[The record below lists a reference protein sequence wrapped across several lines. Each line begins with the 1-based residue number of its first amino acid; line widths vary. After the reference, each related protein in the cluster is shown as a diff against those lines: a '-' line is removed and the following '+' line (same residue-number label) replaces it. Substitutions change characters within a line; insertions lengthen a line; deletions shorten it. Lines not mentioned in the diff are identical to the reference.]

1 MKKLLIIVWLLLVN
15 MAFGQSVTDIG
26 KISLT
31 SYLPDNTKNLPINAR
46 ELLLSKLNQIT
57 TNNGL
62 GADGINKRFILT
74 ATINPIT
81 KDIISGPPQ
90 QIAQNI
96 EITLLIGDAI
106 EGKKFESITF
116 SLKGVGVNED
126 KATIDAIAKI
136 KPSADNITSFVSKG
150 KKKIIEYYKSN
161 CNTIQQ
167 KAEVL
172 ASQNKHNEAIAILMD
187 VPDVVGDCYSSC
199 LKLATTIF
207 NQQQEATC
215 KQLLFEAQNT
225 WAAQQDLTTAV
236 NISTKLVLVNQQ
248 AQCSRE
254 VTNFMAII
262 KNKLLADEKAKLEQE
277 LKRYEDEKT
286 YKQEELKAMKEI
298 ALEYIKNQPK
308 TITYNNI
315 YWR

>member
-1 MKKLLIIVWLLLVN
+1 MINTVL
-15 MAFGQSVTDIG
+15 GQSINDIG
-26 KISLT
+26 KISLM
-31 SYLPDNTKNLPINAR
+31 SYLPENTKNLPTNAR

-57 TNNGL
+57 TQNGL

-74 ATINPIT
+74 ATINPIS

-136 KPSADNITSFVSKG
+136 KPSTDRIASFVSRG
-150 KKKIIEYYKSN
+150 KQNILDYYNSN
-161 CNTIQQ
+161 CNSIKQQ
-167 KAEVL
+167 AEAL
-172 ASQNKHNEAIAILMD
+172 ANQRKYNEAIALLMD
-187 VPDVVGDCYSSC
+187 VPDVAGDCYSSC

-207 NQQQEATC
+207 NQQKEATC

-225 WAAQQDLTTAV
+225 WAVQQDLTTAI
-236 NISTKLVLVNQQ
+236 NISTKLSLVNKQ
-248 AQCSRE
+248 AECSKE
-254 VTNFMAII
+254 VGSFMATI

-277 LKRYEDEKT
+277 LKVYEEEKT

-298 ALEYIKNQPK
+298 ALEYAKNQPK
-308 TITYNNI
+308 TISNN
-315 YWR
+315 YLLVR

>member
-1 MKKLLIIVWLLLVN
+1 MLN
-15 MAFGQSVTDIG
+15 TAFSQSVDDIG
-26 KISLT
+26 KISLM
-31 SYLPDNTKNLPINAR
+31 SYLPDNTKNLPSNAR
-46 ELLLSKLNQIT
+46 ELLLSKLNQIST
-57 TNNGL
+57 QNGL

-90 QIAQNI
+90 QVAQNI
-96 EITLLIGDAI
+96 EITLLIGDAM
-106 EGKKFESITF
+106 EGEKFETLTF

-126 KATIDAIAKI
+126 KATIDAIVKI
-136 KPSADNITSFVSKG
+136 KPSADNITSFITKG
-150 KKKIIEYYKSN
+150 KKKILEYYKNN
-161 CNTIQQ
+161 CNSIKQQ
-167 KAEVL
+167 AEAL
-172 ASQNKHNEAIAILMD
+172 ASQNKHNEAISLLMD

-215 KQLLFEAQNT
+215 KQLLLETQNT
-225 WAAQQDLTTAV
+225 WATQQDLTTAV
-236 NISTKLVLVNQQ
+236 NISTKLALVNQQ

-254 VTNFMAII
+254 VSSFITTI

-286 YKQEELKAMKEI
+286 FKQEELKAMKEI

>member
-1 MKKLLIIVWLLLVN
+1 MKKLLIIVCLLLVN

-26 KISLT
+26 KISLA

-150 KKKIIEYYKSN
+150 KKKILDYYKSN

-172 ASQNKHNEAIAILMD
+172 ASQNKHNEAISILMD

-215 KQLLFEAQNT
+215 KQLLFEAQNL
-225 WAAQQDLTTAV
+225 WATQQDLTTAV
-236 NISTKLVLVNQQ
+236 NISTRLALVNQQ
-248 AQCSRE
+248 AQCSKE
-254 VTNFMAII
+254 VSNFMATI

-298 ALEYIKNQPK
+298 ALEYIKSQPK

>member
-1 MKKLLIIVWLLLVN
+1 MRKLVIIVSLLLVN
-15 MAFGQSVTDIG
+15 MAFGQSANDIG
-26 KISLT
+26 KISLM
-31 SYLPDNTKNLPINAR
+31 SYLPDNTKNLPSNAR
-46 ELLLSKLNQIT
+46 ELLLSKLNQIST
-57 TNNGL
+57 QNGL

-74 ATINPIT
+74 AIINPIT

-90 QIAQNI
+90 QVAQNI

-136 KPSADNITSFVSKG
+136 KPSAENISSFIGKG
-150 KKKIIEYYKSN
+150 KQKILEYYKSN

-167 KAEVL
+167 KAEAL
-172 ASQNKHNEAIAILMD
+172 ASQNKHNEAIALLMD
-187 VPDVVGDCYSSC
+187 MPDVVRDCYTSC
-199 LKLATTIF
+199 LTLATTIF
-207 NQQQEATC
+207 NHQQEATC
-215 KQLLFEAQNT
+215 KQLLFEAQNL

-236 NISTKLVLVNQQ
+236 NISTKLALVNQQ
-248 AQCSRE
+248 AQCSIE
-254 VTNFMAII
+254 VANFMETI
-262 KNKLLADEKAKLEQE
+262 KNKLMADEKAKLEQE
-277 LKRYEDEKT
+277 LKRYKDEKN
-286 YKQEELKAMKEI
+286 YRQEELKAMKEI
-298 ALEYIKNQPK
+298 ALEYAKNQPK

>member
-1 MKKLLIIVWLLLVN
+1 

>member
-1 MKKLLIIVWLLLVN
+1 MV
-15 MAFGQSVTDIG
+15 FGQSVTDIG

-57 TNNGL
+57 TQNGL

-90 QIAQNI
+90 QVAQNI

-106 EGKKFESITF
+106 EGKKFETLTF
-116 SLKGVGVNED
+116 SLKGVGINED

-136 KPSADNITSFVSKG
+136 KSSAENIASFVSKG
-150 KKKIIEYYKSN
+150 KQKMLDYYNSN
-161 CNTIQQ
+161 CNSIKQQ
-167 KAEVL
+167 AEAL
-172 ASQNKHNEAIAILMD
+172 ASQKKYNEAIALLID

-215 KQLLFEAQNT
+215 KQLLFEAQNL

-236 NISTKLVLVNQQ
+236 NILTKLALVNQQ
-248 AQCSRE
+248 AQCSKE
-254 VTNFMAII
+254 VANFMETI
-262 KNKLLADEKAKLEQE
+262 KNKLLADEKAKLQQE

-298 ALEYIKNQPK
+298 ALEYLKNQPK
-308 TITYNNI
+308 TISNNYLLI
-315 YWR
+315 R

>member
-1 MKKLLIIVWLLLVN
+1 MRKLFIILCLLMVN
-15 MAFGQSVTDIG
+15 RAFGQSVDDIG
-26 KISLT
+26 KISLMG
-31 SYLPDNTKNLPINAR
+31 YLPDNTKNLPSNAR
-46 ELLLSKLNQIT
+46 ELLLSKLNQIST
-57 TNNGL
+57 QNGL

-106 EGKKFESITF
+106 EGKKFETLTF
-116 SLKGVGVNED
+116 SLKGVGINED
-126 KATIDAIAKI
+126 KATIDAIFKI
-136 KPSADNITSFVSKG
+136 KPSADNITSFIAKG
-150 KKKIIEYYKSN
+150 KQKILDYYKNN
-161 CNTIQQ
+161 CNSIKQQ
-167 KAEVL
+167 AEAL
-172 ASQNKHNEAIAILMD
+172 ASQNKHNEAIALLMD
-187 VPDVVGDCYSSC
+187 VPDVVGDCYTSC
-199 LKLATTIF
+199 LILATTIF
-207 NQQQEATC
+207 NHQQEATC

-225 WAAQQDLTTAV
+225 WAAQQNLTSAI
-236 NISTKLVLVNQQ
+236 NISTKLALVNQQ
-248 AQCSRE
+248 AQCSKE
-254 VTNFMAII
+254 IVNFMATIR
-262 KNKLLADEKAKLEQE
+262 NKLLADERAKLEQE
-277 LKRYEDEKT
+277 VKRYEDEKT